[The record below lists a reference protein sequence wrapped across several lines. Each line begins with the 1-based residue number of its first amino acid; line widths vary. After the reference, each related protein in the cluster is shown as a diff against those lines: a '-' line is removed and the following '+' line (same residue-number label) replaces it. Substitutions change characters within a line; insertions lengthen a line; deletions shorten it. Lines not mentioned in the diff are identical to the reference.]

1 MDNDSTHTSKA
12 AQDFKAKNKQ
22 ELMTAAVKD
31 WQSITRKKKK
41 HHLMMSMSTKLQAG
55 THFIDCKGFA
65 TNRTN

>member
-31 WQSITRKKKK
+31 WQSITRKKKTSFDDVYEYQTSGWYSF
-41 HHLMMSMSTKLQAG
+41 H
-55 THFIDCKGFA
+55 
-65 TNRTN
+65 